1 MLEVM
6 AAMGMAMRAAMQ
18 AVGEAPVERTPHN
31 AAAAWLV
38 AAAEPQLLEVLA
50 VADHAVVAFP
60 AAVAV
65 AALPVAVVA
74 DRAVAAVAD
83 RAVVAAADRAAA
95 AAADRAAA
103 AAVTAKRRSRENNER
118 RSLQAPL
125 LASETPSSEGSCYVI
140 FRFFPTVVQRMLT

>member
-65 AALPVAVVA
+65 AALPVA
-74 DRAVAAVAD
+74 AVAD
-83 RAVVAAADRAAA
+83 RAV
-95 AAADRAAA
+95 A

>member
-18 AVGEAPVERTPHN
+18 AVGEVPVERTPHN

-65 AALPVAVVA
+65 AALP
-74 DRAVAAVAD
+74 VAAVAD

>member
-74 DRAVAAVAD
+74 DRAV
-83 RAVVAAADRAAA
+83 VAAADRAAA

>member
-74 DRAVAAVAD
+74 DRAVV
-83 RAVVAAADRAAA
+83 
-95 AAADRAAA
+95 